1 MSTDP
6 LLARTLGN
14 YEIVSRLGRGGMA
27 TVYRAH
33 QSNMQRDV
41 AIKVMSVEL
50 ASNPQ
55 FVSRFEQEAHVIAHL
70 EHPRILPVHDYGHDG
85 DYFYIVM
92 RLVEGETLFD
102 RLQRGRLSLNEAA
115 RFTRQIAEALD
126 YAHSRGIVHR
136 DLKPNN
142 VLIDAWDN
150 SYLMDFGLAKLIA
163 SSQQL
168 TASGAVLGTPA
179 YMSPEQWRGGEVD
192 ARTDVYALGVM
203 LYEMVL
209 GQPPFD
215 SETPYSLM
223 YKHLN
228 DLPTP
233 PREILP
239 GLPSGVEACLMKA
252 LEKDPDKRY
261 QTAGDLGRAFRE
273 AVHTSEAE
281 GYETT
286 SAHEGEPPEVSPRY
300 SGAEA
305 ARRSALDPAGTAA
318 GSGEPEHGPASQ
330 ELEVVPAPANISPP
344 QHMIEGVP
352 PIPVP
357 GRTGVNVPES
367 SYGRGWDRRRSR
379 GWDRRSRDRNESP
392 LPFEIPEDVP
402 PQVRSA
408 IMWAA
413 ERAQQVSIP
422 GFVEPSRE
430 LAPVDSVALPPDS
443 NEWPMPQNALAFEQM
458 ADGLAPGEPLIGALY
473 MRGTADWRNW
483 RRMFFLGLVLT
494 VLGSIFSGMFNLW
507 LFHLLGTLAWI
518 YLVIQ
523 GIRTWRGKTGHYLV
537 GFTPQHM
544 MFLPL
549 TPGFTPV
556 YHDVESAPWN
566 AINRLS
572 MTREYLW
579 LESSG
584 VDAVSFLGWIPAHG
598 VSGLDRQR
606 KWLFGSPIHRL
617 LRERGYT
624 IKS

>member
-14 YEIVSRLGRGGMA
+14 YEIVGRLGRGGMA

-33 QSNMQRDV
+33 QLNMQRDV

-50 ASNPQ
+50 TSNPQ

-70 EHPRILPVHDYGHDG
+70 EHPRILPVHDYGHEG

-92 RLVEGETLFD
+92 RLVEGETLYD
-102 RLQRGRLSLNEAA
+102 RLQRGRLSLNEAS

-126 YAHSRGIVHR
+126 YAHSRGIIHR

-142 VLIDAWDN
+142 VLIDEWDN
-150 SYLMDFGLAKLIA
+150 TYLMDFGLAKLIA

-233 PREILP
+233 PREVLP
-239 GLPSGVEACLMKA
+239 GLPPAVETCLLKA
-252 LEKDPDKRY
+252 LEKDPAQRY
-261 QTAGDLGRAFRE
+261 QSAGELARSFRAAASE
-273 AVHTSEAE
+273 GEAE
-281 GYETT
+281 GYEAA
-286 SAHEGEPPEVSPRY
+286 SKREGAPPQEAGARHT
-300 SGAEA
+300 GAEP
-305 ARRSALDPAGTAA
+305 ARRSALDPAGVAA
-318 GSGEPEHGPASQ
+318 AALAAASPGEPDHGPARQ
-330 ELEVVPAPANISPP
+330 DLELIPAPANIAPP
-344 QHMIEGVP
+344 QRMIEGVP

-357 GRTGVNVPES
+357 GARGVQGGQS
-367 SYGRGWDRRRSR
+367 GQQGGGRVFTPPP
-379 GWDRRSRDRNESP
+379 SP

-408 IMWAA
+408 IIWAT
-413 ERAQQVSIP
+413 ERAQRVSIP

-430 LAPVDSVALPPDS
+430 LALAESAVLPPDS
-443 NEWPMPQNALAFEQM
+443 NEWPMPQNALAFEQV
-458 ADGLAPGEPLIGALY
+458 AQGLAPGEALVGALY
-473 MRGTADWRNW
+473 LRGTAEWRNW
-483 RRMFFLGLVLT
+483 RRMFFLGLALT
-494 VLGSIFSGMFNLW
+494 VLGGIFSGLFNLW
-507 LFHLLGTLAWI
+507 LFNLMGTLAWI

-537 GFTPQHM
+537 GFTPQHIV
-544 MFLPL
+544 FLPT
-549 TPGFTPV
+549 TPDYTPV
-556 YHDVESAPWN
+556 YNDVESAPWN

-598 VSGLDRQR
+598 VVGLDRQR

-624 IKS
+624 IKP

>member
-14 YEIVSRLGRGGMA
+14 YEIVGRLGRGGMA

-55 FVSRFEQEAHVIAHL
+55 FVSRFEQEARVIAHL
-70 EHPRILPVHDYGHDG
+70 EHPRILPVHDYGHEG

-92 RLVEGETLFD
+92 RLVEGETLYD

-115 RFTRQIAEALD
+115 RFAGQIAEALD

-142 VLIDAWDN
+142 VLIDEWDN
-150 SYLMDFGLAKLIA
+150 SYLMDFGLAKLVA

-179 YMSPEQWRGGEVD
+179 YMSPEQWRGGDVD

-228 DLPTP
+228 DLPTS

-239 GLPSGVEACLMKA
+239 GLPSAVEACLMKA
-252 LEKDPDKRY
+252 LEKDPAQRY
-261 QTAGDLGRAFRE
+261 QSAGELARAFRA
-273 AVHTSEAE
+273 AVSEGEAE
-281 GYETT
+281 GYETA
-286 SAHEGEPPEVSPRY
+286 SAREGTPSQAASARH
-300 SGAEA
+300 SGAEP
-305 ARRSALDPAGTAA
+305 ARRSAFDPAGDAA
-318 GSGEPEHGPASQ
+318 GGAAAAGPGEPDHGPAPQ
-330 ELEVVPAPANISPP
+330 ELEVIPAPANITPP
-344 QHMIEGVP
+344 QRLIEGVP

-357 GRTGVNVPES
+357 GTSQGAGGA
-367 SYGRGWDRRRSR
+367 GRVFTPPP
-379 GWDRRSRDRNESP
+379 SP
-392 LPFEIPEDVP
+392 LPFEIPEEVP

-408 IMWAA
+408 IIWVA

-422 GFVEPSRE
+422 GFVEPSHDLALRE
-430 LAPVDSVALPPDS
+430 SAVLPPDS
-443 NEWPMPQNALAFEQM
+443 NEWPMPQNALAFEQV
-458 ADGLAPGEPLIGALY
+458 AQALAPGEALVGALY
-473 MRGTADWRNW
+473 LRGAADWRNW
-483 RRMFFLGLVLT
+483 RRMFFLGLFLT
-494 VLGSIFSGMFNLW
+494 VLGGIFSGLFNLW
-507 LFHLLGTLAWI
+507 LFNLFGTLAWV
-518 YLVIQ
+518 YLVVQ
-523 GIRTWRGKTGHYLV
+523 GIRTWRGKIGHYLV
-537 GFTPQHM
+537 GFTPQHVV
-544 MFLPL
+544 FLPVTL
-549 TPGFTPV
+549 DNKPV
-556 YHDVESAPWN
+556 YGDLETAPWN

-584 VDAVSFLGWIPAHG
+584 VDAVSVLGWIPAHG
-598 VSGLDRQR
+598 IAGLDRQR

-624 IKS
+624 IKP